1 MRTHALMQDLRA
13 RLEGAAPSAPPGA
26 RPAPPPAEWPRL
38 PCGPAPADAAL
49 LEKLKASTI
58 AQIGVGRAGVRLRT
72 STLLRWLGDRAVA
85 VEAVRSTLPDD
96 FARRIGAAVE
106 VQTLARDLDEFLL
119 RPDLGRRLPEE
130 ELGQV
135 LRACRRG
142 ADVQVIVGDGLS
154 ANAVSH
160 NAPDFVAAFQ
170 AEAQRAGLS
179 VGDVVLVRRARVKVV
194 DVIGQALGA
203 RTAIILVGERPGLGT
218 GDGMS
223 CYLVHAPREEAMD
236 SDKEVLS
243 NIHPRGTSPQE
254 AARRVAGMLV
264 EFLRA
269 GASGVKRLAGAAP
282 APQEVARAEPGRPR
296 DPVAERHLPPRPG
309 LPAPPPPW
317 HPQQPVGV
325 PGSQAP
331 RSAPPLQTVA
341 GARCAG

>member
-1 MRTHALMQDLRA
+1 MRTHALMQELRA
-13 RLEGAAPSAPPGA
+13 RLGEGAAS
-26 RPAPPPAEWPRL
+26 PAPAPGGGPGGDWPRL
-38 PCGPAPADAAL
+38 PCGPAPVDAAL
-49 LEKLKASTI
+49 LERLKGATI
-58 AQIGVGRAGVRLRT
+58 AQVGVGRAGVRLRT
-72 STLLRWLGDRAVA
+72 PTLLKWLGDRAVA

-106 VQTLARDLDEFLL
+106 VQTHAQDLDEFLL
-119 RPDLGRRLPEE
+119 RPDLGRRLPDE
-130 ELGQV
+130 ELARV
-135 LRACRRG
+135 LQACRRG
-142 ADVQVIVGDGLS
+142 LDVQLIVGDGLS
-154 ANAVSH
+154 AAAVAH
-160 NAPDFVAAFQ
+160 NAPDFVAAFLP
-170 AEAQRAGLS
+170 EAQRLGLS

-194 DVIGQALGA
+194 DVIGEALGA
-203 RTAIILVGERPGLGT
+203 RTAIVLVGERPGLGT

-223 CYLVHAPREEAMD
+223 CYMVHGPRAEAMD

-296 DPVAERHLPPRPG
+296 DPVAERHLPQRPN
-309 LPAPPPPW
+309 LPAPPA
-317 HPQQPVGV
+317 
-325 PGSQAP
+325 PGT
-331 RSAPPLQTVA
+331 RSRFDAPPLQTVA

>member
-1 MRTHALMQDLRA
+1 MRTHALMQELRA
-13 RLEGAAPSAPPGA
+13 RLTGGDAAAAHPRAGAAP
-26 RPAPPPAEWPRL
+26 PADWPRL

-49 LEKLKASTI
+49 LERLRAATI

-72 STLLRWLGDRAVA
+72 PTLLRWLGDRAVA
-85 VEAVRSTLPDD
+85 VEAVRSRLPDD
-96 FARRIGAAVE
+96 FGRRIGAAVE
-106 VQTLARDLDEFLL
+106 AQTFARDLDEFLL
-119 RPDLGRRLPEE
+119 RPDLGRRLPDE
-130 ELGQV
+130 ELAKV
-135 LRACRRG
+135 TRACRRG

-160 NAPDFVAAFQ
+160 NGPDFVAAFL

-203 RTAIILVGERPGLGT
+203 RTAIVLVGERPGLGT

-223 CYLVHAPREEAMD
+223 CYMVHGPRDEAMD

-264 EFLRA
+264 EFLRV

-282 APQEVARAEPGRPR
+282 GPQEVARAEPARPR
-296 DPVAERHLPPRPG
+296 DPVLERHQPWRPG
-309 LPAPPPPW
+309 QA
-317 HPQQPVGV
+317 PQQPWT
-325 PGSQAP
+325 
-331 RSAPPLQTVA
+331 APPLQTVA